1 MTGLPRVAVIQF
13 PGVNCEAE
21 TVRAL
26 ERVGLGAEVF
36 RWTRPAGQLRDFQAY
51 VLPGGFSYQDRV
63 RAGALAAK
71 DPLVVFPKSLIK
83 DYEFLR
89 TTPSGLNK
97 RTAIWAE
104 FKGG

>member
-1 MTGLPRVAVIQF
+1 MLDPKVNAQEMEYVQYAVGT
-13 PGVNCEAE
+13 PASYP
-21 TVRAL
+21 L
-26 ERVGLGAEVF
+26 VGA
-36 RWTRPAGQLRDFQAY
+36 
-51 VLPGGFSYQDRV
+51 
-63 RAGALAAK
+63 AAK